1 MRVAGYNATA
11 ALRAAEVEGTGSVNL
26 YLYLYLY
33 LYRQRL
39 PASG

>member
-11 ALRAAEVEGTGSVNL
+11 ALRAAEVEGAGSVN
-26 YLYLYLY
+26 LYLY